1 MAQGDSSPWV
11 HALRLLILMAV
22 VMAVAALVRHWA
34 ALRGRKVAHHAIGR
48 FLLAKV
54 TLVALAMAAGLAL
67 DTSISHA
74 DAWVSVGLAAVVAL
88 GGPIIHPWLVKTRAV
103 EDHPT
108 AAAVAV

>member
-1 MAQGDSSPWV
+1 MSRSALIRAGYVVAGLKIGALWMAQGDSSPWV
-11 HALRLLILMAV
+11 HALRLLILM
-22 VMAVAALVRHWA
+22 
-34 ALRGRKVAHHAIGR
+34 
-48 FLLAKV
+48 AKV

-74 DAWVSVGLAAVVAL
+74 DAWVSVGLAAVAAL